1 MKKRYCLLSSLIV
14 LTLLVLPVNPVQGA
28 DTSGKWGLGLQGG
41 LCKLVLT
48 DHSDLWT
55 LGWLAGADFK
65 YGITPK
71 FAVGV
76 EGNWRQHYLA
86 DLSTGTRMH
95 DGARLTTTSITDGPR
110 QRAIT
115 AGVFAEYQF
124 LADNSWSPYVC
135 GGTGVYSWKWADKE
149 WNVLSSDSAVA
160 LVDARIPVFDKAGR
174 PYDLKDQQL
183 YAMVGAGLE
192 VFPSQALSF
201 EVGAKFRYLTSLLS
215 SFTGDKDIV
224 GTGPGQLDLPKGT
237 VELFAGLTLHFGGK
251 KCPPSACTASGS
263 PTSGTAPLTVQFDGS
278 ASGGCPNYTY
288 TWNFGDGSTSS
299 DQNPSHTYQ
308 TVGNYSASLTVTD
321 SKGTTSQNSV
331 SLMVNCSPLACT
343 ASGNPTRGVAP
354 LTVQFN
360 SSVSGG
366 CPPYAY
372 NWDIGEAGASSEQNP
387 SHRAEKAGNY
397 TAQLT
402 VTDSKGNRCQESV
415 SYESYIEYIP
425 TPEKPIILHGVKFE
439 FDKSRLT
446 VKADSLLDLVAASM
460 QRRPD
465 VKVEVGGHCDW
476 IGSDAYNQKLSLR
489 RAEAVRDY
497 LISKGVKAENLTF
510 QGYGETKPMADN
522 KTAEGRALNRR
533 VELRRM

>member
-14 LTLLVLPVNPVQGA
+14 LTLLVLQVNPLQGA

-86 DLSTGTRMH
+86 DLSTGTRRH

-160 LVDARIPVFDKAGR
+160 LVDARIPNAGK

-183 YAMVGAGLE
+183 YAMVGMGLE

-224 GTGPGQLDLPKGT
+224 GTGSGQLDLPKGT
-237 VELFAGLTLHFGGK
+237 VELVAGLTLHFGGK
-251 KCPPSACTASGS
+251 KVCPPLSCQASGNPMSGSPSLAVQFSGLVSGGCTPRTYSWDFGDGGSSSDPSPQHTYQAAGNYTARLTVTDSKGDSCQGNVSSIMVGCPPLTCTASAT
-263 PTSGTAPLTVQFDGS
+263 PTSGTAPL
-278 ASGGCPNYTY
+278 A
-288 TWNFGDGSTSS
+288 
-299 DQNPSHTYQ
+299 
-308 TVGNYSASLTVTD
+308 
-321 SKGTTSQNSV
+321 
-331 SLMVNCSPLACT
+331 
-343 ASGNPTRGVAP
+343 
-354 LTVQFN
+354 VQFN
-360 SSVSGG
+360 GSVSGG
-366 CPPYAY
+366 CPPYTY
-372 NWDIGEAGASSEQNP
+372 NWDNGEAGASSEQNP
-387 SHRAEKAGNY
+387 SHRVEKGGKY
-397 TAQLT
+397 TARLT

-415 SYESYIEYIP
+415 SYETFVEFLP

-476 IGSDAYNQKLSLR
+476 IGSDAYNQKLSVR

-497 LISKGVKAENLTF
+497 LISKGVTAENLTF